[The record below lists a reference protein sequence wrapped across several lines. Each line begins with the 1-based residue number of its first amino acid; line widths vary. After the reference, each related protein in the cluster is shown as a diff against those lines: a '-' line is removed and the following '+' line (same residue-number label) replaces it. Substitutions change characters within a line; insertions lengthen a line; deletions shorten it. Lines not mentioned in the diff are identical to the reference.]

1 MKFRRIALDW
11 TSEQEEE
18 RRNIV
23 EKSGRRLY
31 LERRGELR
39 EDEPTPSPSSEEEI
53 VVPWQLKPAMRKTR
67 MKKINK
73 TKVGLLQCDNHWVE
87 LG

>member
-39 EDEPTPSPSSEEEI
+39 EDEPSSEE
-53 VVPWQLKPAMRKTR
+53 
-67 MKKINK
+67 
-73 TKVGLLQCDNHWVE
+73 GC
-87 LG
+87 

>member
-31 LERRGELR
+31 LERRGSYGRTNLL
-39 EDEPTPSPSSEEEI
+39 PHLP
-53 VVPWQLKPAMRKTR
+53 LK
-67 MKKINK
+67 KKLWSH
-73 TKVGLLQCDNHWVE
+73 GS
-87 LG
+87 